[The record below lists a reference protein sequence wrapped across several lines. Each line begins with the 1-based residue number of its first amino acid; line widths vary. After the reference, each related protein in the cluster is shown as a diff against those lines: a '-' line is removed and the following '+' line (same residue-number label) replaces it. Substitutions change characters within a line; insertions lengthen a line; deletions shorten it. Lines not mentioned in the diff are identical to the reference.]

1 VARPHNDIVDDAAP
15 VPRWSVI
22 APARDVVAHL
32 PAFLAGVRA
41 LQPPAGGLEVIVVD
55 NGSSDASAS
64 VLAAAPEVRLLHE
77 ATTGAYAARNTGVR
91 AARGE
96 FLAFTDPD
104 CVLAPDWLQQ
114 FEQMFRDP
122 AVLLACGRRLPAHVT
137 RATRVLS
144 AYETAKDTEVLS
156 GADPERYYG
165 FTSNLAVRRSTFDAV
180 GPFELLPRGAD
191 AIFVRRVVD
200 RFGTRAVVFA
210 KQAAV
215 THLEF
220 TGVTSYYRK
229 VLTYGRARAR
239 HAEAQGADHTRALTL
254 RERWQILQRCVRTER
269 FSLVDRASAVALLI
283 GGLVMWEVGALLGR
297 ATPRPE
303 TSAP

>member
-1 VARPHNDIVDDAAP
+1 M
-15 VPRWSVI
+15 
-22 APARDVVAHL
+22 
-32 PAFLAGVRA
+32 
-41 LQPPAGGLEVIVVD
+41 EVIVID
-55 NGSSDASAS
+55 NGSSDGSAS
-64 VLAAAPEVRLLHE
+64 VIAAAPEVRLLHE
-77 ATTGAYAARNTGVR
+77 STTGAYAARNTGVR

-114 FEQMFRDP
+114 FERMFRDP
-122 AVLLACGRRLPAHVT
+122 SVLLACGRRLPARVS
-137 RATRVLS
+137 RVTRVLA

-156 GADPERYYG
+156 GADPQRYYG

-191 AIFVRRVVD
+191 AILVRRVVD
-200 RFGTRAVVFA
+200 RFGTGAVVFA

-220 TGVTSYYRK
+220 TGVASYYRK

-239 HAEAQGADHTRALTL
+239 HAAVRSADRTRALTL

-269 FSLVDRASAVALLI
+269 FSLVDRATVIVLLI
-283 GGLVMWEVGALLGR
+283 GGLVMWEAGALLGQVT
-297 ATPRPE
+297 ARPE
-303 TSAP
+303 PSAS